1 MYAET
6 HSSNKHKQLDQSSVI
21 RLQLQSDL
29 KQFVGLMQ
37 PVLVLELFFMDPFAV
52 HHILAIVLTVVNLS
66 LEPFR
71 IVSSHS
77 AS

>member
-6 HSSNKHKQLDQSSVI
+6 HSSNKHKQFDQFSVV
-21 RLQLQSDL
+21 RPQLQLDL

-37 PVLVLELFFMDPFAV
+37 PGLVLELFFMDPFAV
-52 HHILAIVLTVVNLS
+52 HHILAIMLTAVNLS

-71 IVSSHS
+71 AVSSPS